1 MHMSEKDLTTQTKI
15 LDATVKLLLTTPPGE
30 LTTRMIAG
38 EAKVNIAAI
47 NYHFRSKEELVN
59 RAMEAATAMAFEKG
73 VGVLLAP
80 GRDPVERLRD
90 FLTGY
95 AYGLVKFPGLT
106 RTAFFGLFHKDDS
119 KTFYGRYM
127 KEMLEKVGQVIVE
140 AQGPNIARES
150 GTQSTADPDSAT
162 TALRV
167 LSCVIFPFLL
177 SNTLREAGA
186 VDYSDDEAR
195 KRYID
200 TTLARL
206 VGTRQE
212 ENRNG

>member
-1 MHMSEKDLTTQTKI
+1 MPQEDLTTQAKI
-15 LDATVKLLLTTPPGE
+15 LDTTVKLLFAILPGE
-30 LTTRMIAG
+30 LTTRRIAR
-38 EAKVNIAAI
+38 EAEVNIAAI

-80 GRDPVERLRD
+80 GWHPIDRLRD

-95 AYGLVKFPGLT
+95 VSGLVKFPGLT
-106 RTAFFGLFHKDDS
+106 KTAFLGLFQMDDS

-127 KEMLEKVGQVIVE
+127 KEMLEKVGQVIAE
-140 AQGPNIARES
+140 AQGPDPAR
-150 GTQSTADPDSAT
+150 QSAARDGPPIDNAA
-162 TALRV
+162 TALMV

-186 VDYSDDEAR
+186 VDYSDDAAR
-195 KRYID
+195 RRYID
-200 TTLARL
+200 TTLAML
-206 VGTRQE
+206 VGTKKE
-212 ENRNG
+212 ENRNV